1 MTHWLVVY
9 KDMSRFEPPKY
20 SLFRTELQAVCFAR
34 TLKGKQ
40 WQIKA
45 LEEEDPEPTPAPRKS
60 IDQKGG

>member
-9 KDMSRFEPPKY
+9 KDRSTFEPPKY
-20 SLFRTELQAVCFAR
+20 RLFRTEPEAVRFSR

-45 LEEEDPEPTPAPRKS
+45 LEEEDPAPTPAPRKPRVAN
-60 IDQKGG
+60 DG